1 MKRFDFSVLKTLRLK
16 QGLTAEQ
23 LAAKANV
30 TRATV
35 AKMESGFNNPTVQT
49 IDALAVVFQLS
60 SSELLRLAE
69 GVRFDLGRVEKFIKP
84 GYGGNRIY
92 FDKFEIY
99 WLKAEKA
106 VRIES
111 EFELHEDTAE
121 VCFVLSGRLVLNV
134 GEQEITVMEGMAA
147 RFNALQEHRFDV
159 VEDTEFLL
167 IHHKIV

>member
-1 MKRFDFSVLKTLRLK
+1 MKRFDFSVLKTLRQK
-16 QGLTAEQ
+16 RGLTAEQ
-23 LAAKANV
+23 LAEKANV

-49 IDALAVVFQLS
+49 IDALARVFQLS

-69 GVRFDLGRVEKFIKP
+69 GVRLDLGRVEQFIRP

-92 FDKFEIY
+92 FDKLEIY
-99 WLKAEKA
+99 WLKAEKG
-106 VRIES
+106 VGIES

-121 VCFVLSGRLVLNV
+121 VCFVLSGHLVLTV
-134 GEQEITVMEGMAA
+134 GEQEITVMEGMAV
-147 RFNALQEHRFDV
+147 RFNALHEHRFDV

>member
-30 TRATV
+30 TRATI

-49 IDALAVVFQLS
+49 IDALAGVFQLS

-84 GYGGNRIY
+84 GYSGNRIY

-99 WLKAEKA
+99 WLKAEKG

-121 VCFVLSGRLVLNV
+121 VCFVLSGHLVLNV
-134 GEQEITVMEGMAA
+134 GEQEITITEGMAA
-147 RFNALQEHRFDV
+147 RFSALQEHRFDV

>member
-35 AKMESGFNNPTVQT
+35 AKMETGFNNPTAQT
-49 IDALAVVFQLS
+49 IDALAGVFQLT

-69 GVRFDLGRVEKFIKP
+69 GVRLDFGRVEQFSRP
-84 GYGGNRIY
+84 GYAGKRIY

-99 WLKAEKA
+99 WLKAGKGG
-106 VRIES
+106 RIGS
-111 EFELHEDTAE
+111 EFDLHEDTAE
-121 VCFVLSGRLVLNV
+121 VCFVLSGHLVLTV
-134 GEQEITVMEGMAA
+134 GEQEVTVTEGMAI
-147 RFNALQEHRFDV
+147 RFNALHEHRFDV
-159 VEDTEFLL
+159 IEDTEFLL
-167 IHHKIV
+167 IHHNIV

>member
-16 QGLTAEQ
+16 QGITAEQ
-23 LAAKANV
+23 LAEKANV
-30 TRATV
+30 TRATIV
-35 AKMESGFNNPTVQT
+35 KMESGFDNPTVQT
-49 IDALAVVFQLS
+49 IDALAKVFRLS

-84 GYGGNRIY
+84 GYGGKRIY

-99 WLKAEKA
+99 WLKAKKG
-106 VRIES
+106 VRIDS

-134 GEQEITVMEGMAA
+134 GEQEIMVLEGMAA
-147 RFNALQEHRFDV
+147 RFNALQEHRLSV
-159 VEDTEFLL
+159 IEDTEFLL

>member
-49 IDALAVVFQLS
+49 IDALAGVFQLS

-69 GVRFDLGRVEKFIKP
+69 GVRLDRGRVERFVRS
-84 GYGGNRIY
+84 GYSGNRIY
-92 FDKFEIY
+92 FDNFEIY
-99 WLKAEKA
+99 WLRAENG

-121 VCFVLSGRLVLNV
+121 VCFVLSGRLVLTV
-134 GEQEITVMEGMAA
+134 GEQEITVMEGMAV
-147 RFNALQEHRFDV
+147 RFNALHEHRFDSV
-159 VEDTEFLL
+159 VDTEFLL